1 MEGSPSLYQYLLQDV
16 QGPNIFYMR
25 LLLFA
30 YEISKSGT
38 DNYYNDLYL
47 YSTFYA
53 ENAAQSA
60 SQDD

>member
-1 MEGSPSLYQYLLQDV
+1 MFKAQTFFL
-16 QGPNIFYMR
+16 MR
-25 LLLFA
+25 LLVFA
-30 YEISKSGT
+30 YEIIDIYFIDT